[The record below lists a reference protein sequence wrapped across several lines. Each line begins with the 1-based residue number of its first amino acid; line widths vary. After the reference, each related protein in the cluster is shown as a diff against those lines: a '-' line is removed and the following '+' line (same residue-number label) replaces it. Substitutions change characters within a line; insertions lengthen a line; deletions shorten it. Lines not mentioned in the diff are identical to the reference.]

1 MLLSNA
7 ISLIKLL
14 FVKDKELYVFIHR
27 ITGYY
32 PRNIKL
38 YQLAMV
44 HRSKPVK
51 QPDGRWANNERLEYL
66 GDLNPL
72 LGATARNMLIFTLLC
87 SNFVSQ
93 I

>member
-1 MLLSNA
+1 MPLSNA

-32 PRNIKL
+32 PRDIRP

-51 QPDGRWANNERLEYL
+51 MPSLPAHA
-66 GDLNPL
+66 PK
-72 LGATARNMLIFTLLC
+72 LC
-87 SNFVSQ
+87 SARA
-93 I
+93 